1 MIKEEHVLNTG
12 ALLGDE
18 ITTEK
23 TRMVVTV
30 RMVSVEVKLVELSVS
45 CGVGVSP
52 VWEEF
57 FCMTTPLCVL
67 SQRCLI

>member
-1 MIKEEHVLNTG
+1 MKEARVNSRSTYYVPRLK
-12 ALLGDE
+12 

-45 CGVGVSP
+45 CGMGGISVS
-52 VWEEF
+52 
-57 FCMTTPLCVL
+57 
-67 SQRCLI
+67 